1 MERFRVLIVI
11 ALLLVSPTVTSSNGN
26 ESVMHPNIVR
36 TINEA
41 GDDSEIELTPS
52 SLEGVE
58 VKKEQLAQTLEMVSP
73 IEVEYKPSASDEI
86 TVSPDIERKGGKDG
100 YTNV

>member
-1 MERFRVLIVI
+1 MLSHTFDGE
-11 ALLLVSPTVTSSNGN
+11 
-26 ESVMHPNIVR
+26 NIEYSAVGVNK
-36 TINEA
+36 IKIFYKK
-41 GDDSEIELTPS
+41 DDSEIELTPS

-86 TVSPDIERKGGKDG
+86 TVSPDIERKG
-100 YTNV
+100 YFISRWF